1 MTATCFRGKNI
12 EPFHIRFFMLTLLLL
27 PLSAQAQTA
36 PTALAGILDAP
47 GPAVA
52 ASFAPSSHGPYPYW
66 NKVLTASTTG
76 SPTTLLTG
84 APKQSVPIDCSNSP
98 SCDAGLEVGMCLQAI
113 PPSECDLLCEKSG
126 IFCADDF
133 EFRNDGSHHNAGA
146 TKACAKGTVVGEV
159 CSQAAGMT
167 GGESG
172 GVKNCDA
179 FVDGVL
185 PDYKSDALRSQY
197 KLIGFC
203 ESGQLWD
210 DPHVMTLSGNQFFMH
225 GVGVFDYASIPG
237 VIKTQVHMHMR
248 PNAQVCLPPLHP
260 IQPPLQVYMCPF
272 APCTSE
278 MMASGE
284 CLTFVQAVA
293 IQIQPGQ
300 PGAHTLVFKN
310 NALRIDGNDRKVS
323 IAQVQQV

>member
-1 MTATCFRGKNI
+1 
-12 EPFHIRFFMLTLLLL
+12 MLTLLLL
-27 PLSAQAQTA
+27 PLS
-36 PTALAGILDAP
+36 
-47 GPAVA
+47 
-52 ASFAPSSHGPYPYW
+52 
-66 NKVLTASTTG
+66 G
-76 SPTTLLTG
+76 SPTTCIG
-84 APKQSVPIDCSNSP
+84 APVS
-98 SCDAGLEVGMCLQAI
+98 SCDAGLEVGMCLMAI
-113 PPSECDLLCEKSG
+113 PSSECALLCEKNG
-126 IFCADDF
+126 MFCSDDL
-133 EFRNDGSHHNAGA
+133 EFRNNGSPPGAVA
-146 TKACAKGTVVGEV
+146 TKACAKSTVVGEV

-172 GVKNCDA
+172 GVNNCDA

-237 VIKTQVHMHMR
+237 VIKTQVPMHMR
-248 PNAQVCLPPLHP
+248 PNAQVCPPPPPHP

-293 IQIQPGQ
+293 IQVQPGQ
-300 PGAHTLVFKN
+300 PGAHTLIFKN

>member
-1 MTATCFRGKNI
+1 
-12 EPFHIRFFMLTLLLL
+12 MLTLLLL
-27 PLSAQAQTA
+27 PLSAQAQTGPA
-36 PTALAGILDAP
+36 SLAGILDAP

-133 EFRNDGSHHNAGA
+133 EFRTDGSHHNAGA

-237 VIKTQVHMHMR
+237 VIKTQVHMHIAPTRKSMPPPPATSPNPTPSSGVHVSVCAVHLRDDGVGGVPHLR
-248 PNAQVCLPPLHP
+248 PGRRYPDPAGAAGRAH
-260 IQPPLQVYMCPF
+260 
-272 APCTSE
+272 AH
-278 MMASGE
+278 
-284 CLTFVQAVA
+284 VQK
-293 IQIQPGQ
+293 QRT
-300 PGAHTLVFKN
+300 AH
-310 NALRIDGNDRKVS
+310 RR
-323 IAQVQQV
+323 QRP